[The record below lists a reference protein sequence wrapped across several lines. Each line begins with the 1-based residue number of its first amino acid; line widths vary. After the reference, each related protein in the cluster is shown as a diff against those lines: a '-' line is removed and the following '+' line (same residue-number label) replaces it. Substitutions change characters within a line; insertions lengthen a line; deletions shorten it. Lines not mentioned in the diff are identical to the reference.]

1 MNNFD
6 DFEDFGLI
14 RTGRNVPQGN
24 GRLVPDA
31 KGVQGRMPTKGDKMT
46 DAVRENFGRI
56 LDITQSMVDIKR
68 MKVQSDAVLK
78 KMAEDRRMLVAEA
91 EAYAKKKNA
100 DTKSVVDRMNVVR
113 LMMKDFY
120 DANSGS
126 ITSED
131 FRIIITE
138 TINQMGRMQ

>member
-1 MNNFD
+1 
-6 DFEDFGLI
+6 
-14 RTGRNVPQGN
+14 
-24 GRLVPDA
+24 
-31 KGVQGRMPTKGDKMT
+31 MT